1 MADSPA
7 AVAAGST
14 PPAQSVLSIADAPS
28 ESPKTGP
35 RGRGERRKSI
45 TAEMLKDIPMTTGAK
60 VGDQDTLDQRVQK
73 NLEERENNH
82 GSFKSKKRTSI
93 QGTKAQ
99 LQALQSR
106 AKKDALAHAQATAVQ
121 AQILAE
127 ERMNDRA
134 TPAAHKSMSR
144 EKRLSLGLDAGLAF
158 ETLTAVWAAQVSAV
172 MRTT

>member
-1 MADSPA
+1 
-7 AVAAGST
+7 
-14 PPAQSVLSIADAPS
+14 
-28 ESPKTGP
+28 
-35 RGRGERRKSI
+35 
-45 TAEMLKDIPMTTGAK
+45 MLKDIPMTTGAK